1 MAITNHSCSS
11 VNSNNIFPCEMQTH
25 LSSIF
30 SELTL
35 RECEVL
41 YWFAIG
47 CTIDHIAEL
56 MGLKPRTVTYHLDGC
71 KEKLGCTSVVLLR
84 PIYHCRLETAR
95 LAKNSTKR

>member
-56 MGLKPRTVTYHLDGC
+56 MGLKPRTVTYHLDFTTGDFFFI
-71 KEKLGCTSVVLLR
+71 GFT
-84 PIYHCRLETAR
+84 I
-95 LAKNSTKR
+95 STLYF